1 MTVNEGE
8 AFVAGLDAETAQKLL
23 KAAEKA
29 GLDPSVVR
37 AAPGDGGFIV
47 PVELAEKSHPG
58 TPKPP
63 DHAQNPAKPEPKSE
77 SKSSTAKK

>member
-23 KAAEKA
+23 EAAEKA

-37 AAPGDGGFIV
+37 ASSDGGFVV
-47 PVELAEKSHPG
+47 PEALVNEPADK
-58 TPKPP
+58 PKPTRKAA
-63 DHAQNPAKPEPKSE
+63 DKPAADE
-77 SKSSTAKK
+77 KK

>member
-8 AFVAGLDAETAQKLL
+8 AFVAGLDSDTAQKLL
-23 KAAEKA
+23 AAAEKA

-37 AAPGDGGFIV
+37 AAPGDGGFVV
-47 PVELAEKSHPG
+47 PAELVSGKSHPG

-63 DHAQNPAKPEPKSE
+63 DHAQNKPKPEPKS
-77 SKSSTAKK
+77 APDKK